1 MASTLVTGATGFV
14 GRALVRALAQA
25 GHAVTALDR
34 SAGDVAEAATWAG
47 LPAVDH
53 VFHLAAR
60 SYVPDSWADPAG
72 FLHTNVTG
80 TARALD
86 HCRANGAH
94 LVFVSG
100 YLYGVP
106 RRLPIREDDPTDPN
120 NPYALSK
127 FLAEQVCAF
136 QAAATNVPVTV
147 LRPFNIFGP
156 GQRVEF
162 LIPAILDQIRR
173 GGPIRVKDLAPRR
186 DFVFLDDVVTALI
199 AAIAQPGGYRVFN
212 IGSGVSCSVREVIDA
227 AQRAAGTSLPV
238 VSEEQPRPN
247 EIPDVQSD
255 IARARRELGWTPR
268 YSLVD
273 GIERLLQAERTAQ
286 KK

>member
-1 MASTLVTGATGFV
+1 MPRTLVTGATGFV
-14 GRALVRALAQA
+14 GRALVRALSQA
-25 GHAVTALDR
+25 GHAVNALSR
-34 SAGDVAEAATWAG
+34 SAGDIADAATWAR

-53 VFHLAAR
+53 VFHLAGR

-72 FLHTNVTG
+72 FLRANVTG

-86 HCRANGAH
+86 YCRANGAH

-106 RRLPIREDDPTDPN
+106 KRLPIREDDPADPN

-136 QAAATNVPVTV
+136 HAAAMQVPVTV

-156 GQRVEF
+156 GQRGEF

-173 GGPIRVKDLAPRR
+173 GKEICVKDLAPRR
-186 DFVFLDDVVTALI
+186 DFVFIDDVVAALI
-199 AAIAQPGGYRVFN
+199 GAVAAP
-212 IGSGVSCSVREVIDA
+212 
-227 AQRAAGTSLPV
+227 
-238 VSEEQPRPN
+238 
-247 EIPDVQSD
+247 
-255 IARARRELGWTPR
+255 
-268 YSLVD
+268 
-273 GIERLLQAERTAQ
+273 
-286 KK
+286 